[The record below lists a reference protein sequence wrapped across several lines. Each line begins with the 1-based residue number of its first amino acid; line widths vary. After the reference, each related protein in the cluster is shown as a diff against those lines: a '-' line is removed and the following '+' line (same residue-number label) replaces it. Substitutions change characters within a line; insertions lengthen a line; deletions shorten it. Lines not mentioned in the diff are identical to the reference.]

1 MVPRTVVMIVAMIW
15 RICLMVDHFI
25 FMIST
30 YLNCFYGMMEIRS
43 FGTRLPP
50 PVEEGVGG
58 LTLAGD
64 FVVVVT

>member
-30 YLNCFYGMMEIRS
+30 DLDCFYGMMES
-43 FGTRLPP
+43 G
-50 PVEEGVGG
+50 EEAPSSG
-58 LTLAGD
+58 
-64 FVVVVT
+64 